1 MNKLKLEN
9 INRKSPYR
17 VMQMDE
23 LPHLFYFHTDYDVDY
38 EISIK
43 PNDTFVRSGSYA
55 FDIRNLWGQ
64 KSPNDE
70 KVRMTLMAII
80 EEFFSQ
86 NNDVLLYITE
96 TEDGKQSFRNRLF
109 VRWFH
114 MYEFHE
120 LYHIQTAE
128 GKMDGKMNF
137 MAIIGRLDNPRL
149 QQAINEFEEAVGF
162 LFD

>member
-86 NNDVLLYITE
+86 NNDVLLYVTE

-149 QQAINEFEEAVGF
+149 QQAINEFEEAVDF

>member
-86 NNDVLLYITE
+86 NNDVLLYVTE